1 MVYSYFQIRHGNN
14 HDKSYTRISNCQK
27 RYEWLKNANPRH
39 IYQYF
44 VSPINDVYFNMK
56 SVIPFMSFKM
66 SNELLEYL
74 SAINPLYI
82 RLIDAINDDFDEWLY
97 YK

>member
-1 MVYSYFQIRHGNN
+1 MI
-14 HDKSYTRISNCQK
+14 
-27 RYEWLKNANPRH
+27 
-39 IYQYF
+39 
-44 VSPINDVYFNMK
+44 NMK
-56 SVIPFMSFKM
+56 SVIPFMSFRM

-82 RLIDAINDDFDEWLY
+82 RLIDAINDDFDEWPY